1 MIISTIDKIMSQL
14 VVYKSNWLIEA
25 AYKTTLNEQRL
36 ILAMIAK
43 VDPMK
48 ELPKT
53 FTLTVEEFLTF
64 FPSIGEKN
72 AARELK
78 KAAESLWDRT
88 IIVKDPKRKRWF
100 RWVQER
106 AEYKDGTVEIMFS
119 NQVAPYLINLRDNFT
134 RYQLSKIAHLKS
146 SYSIRL
152 FELLRQFEF
161 KQERVISLEELRIM
175 LQIEDKYKDFRDLNK
190 WVLKPAIDELN
201 QKTHYV
207 ITLKTLKILRR
218 VTHIQFYFT
227 IVT

>member
-1 MIISTIDKIMSQL
+1 MSQL
-14 VVYKSNWLIEA
+14 VVYKSNWLVEA

-43 VDPMK
+43 VDPKK

-53 FTLTVEEFLTF
+53 FTLSVEEFLTC

-100 RWVQER
+100 RWIQER

-119 NQVAPYLINLRDNFT
+119 NQIVPYLTNLRENFT
-134 RYQLSKIAHLKS
+134 RYQLSKVSHLKS
-146 SYSIRL
+146 NYSIRL

-161 KQERVISLEELRIM
+161 KKKRIVSLEELRIM
-175 LQIEDKYKDFRDLNK
+175 LQIENKYQEFRDLNK
-190 WVLKPAIDELN
+190 WVLKPAINELN
-201 QKTHYV
+201 KKTQYS
-207 ITLKTLKILRR
+207 IMIQPLKKLRR
-218 VTHIQFYFT
+218 VTHIQFYFST
-227 IVT
+227 VA

>member
-1 MIISTIDKIMSQL
+1 MSQL
-14 VVYKSNWLIEA
+14 VVYKSNWLVEA

-43 VDPMK
+43 VDPKK

-53 FTLTVEEFLTF
+53 FTLRVEEFLTC
-64 FPSIGEKN
+64 FPSIGKKN

-100 RWVQER
+100 RWIQER

-119 NQVAPYLINLRDNFT
+119 NQIVPYLTNLRENFT
-134 RYQLSKIAHLKS
+134 RYQLSKVSHLKS
-146 SYSIRL
+146 NYSIRL

-161 KQERVISLEELRIM
+161 KKERIVSLEELRIM
-175 LQIEDKYKDFRDLNK
+175 LQIENKYQEFRDLNK
-190 WVLKPAIDELN
+190 WVLKPAINELN
-201 QKTHYV
+201 KKTQYS
-207 ITLKTLKILRR
+207 IMIQPLKKLRR
-218 VTHIQFYFT
+218 VTHIQFYFST
-227 IVT
+227 VA

>member
-1 MIISTIDKIMSQL
+1 MSQL
-14 VVYKSNWLIEA
+14 VVYKSNWLVEA

-43 VDPMK
+43 VDPKK

-53 FTLTVEEFLTF
+53 FTLSVEEFLTC

-88 IIVKDPKRKRWF
+88 IIVKDPKRKHWF
-100 RWVQER
+100 RWIQER

-119 NQVAPYLINLRDNFT
+119 NQIVPYLTNLRENFT
-134 RYQLSKIAHLKS
+134 RYQLSKVSHLKS
-146 SYSIRL
+146 NYSIRL

-161 KQERVISLEELRIM
+161 KKERIVSLEELRIM
-175 LQIEDKYKDFRDLNK
+175 LQIENKYQEFRDLNK
-190 WVLKPAIDELN
+190 WVLKPAINELN
-201 QKTHYV
+201 KKTQYSIMIHP
-207 ITLKTLKILRR
+207 LKKLRR
-218 VTHIQFYFT
+218 VTHIQFYFST
-227 IVT
+227 VA

>member
-1 MIISTIDKIMSQL
+1 MSQL
-14 VVYKSNWLIEA
+14 VVYKSNWLVEA

-43 VDPMK
+43 VDPKK
-48 ELPKT
+48 ELPKA
-53 FTLTVEEFLTF
+53 FTLSVEEFLTC

-100 RWVQER
+100 RWIQER

-119 NQVAPYLINLRDNFT
+119 NQIVPYLTNLRENFT
-134 RYQLSKIAHLKS
+134 RYQLSKVSHLKS
-146 SYSIRL
+146 NYSIRL

-161 KQERVISLEELRIM
+161 KKERIVSLEELRIM
-175 LQIEDKYKDFRDLNK
+175 LQIENKYQEFRDLNK
-190 WVLKPAIDELN
+190 WVLKPAINELN
-201 QKTHYV
+201 KKTQYSIMIHP
-207 ITLKTLKILRR
+207 LKKLRR
-218 VTHIQFYFT
+218 VTHIQFYFST
-227 IVT
+227 VA

>member
-1 MIISTIDKIMSQL
+1 VSQL
-14 VVYKSNWLIEA
+14 VVYKSNWLVEA

-43 VDPMK
+43 VEPKK

-53 FTLTVEEFLTF
+53 FTLSVEEFLTC

-78 KAAESLWDRT
+78 KAAESLWERT

-100 RWVQER
+100 RWIQEK

-119 NQVAPYLINLRDNFT
+119 NQIVPYLTNLRENFT
-134 RYQLSKIAHLKS
+134 RYQLSKVSHLKS
-146 SYSIRL
+146 NYSIRL

-161 KQERVISLEELRIM
+161 KKERIVSLEGLKIM
-175 LQIEDKYKDFRDLNK
+175 LQIENKYQEFRDLNK
-190 WVLKPAIDELN
+190 WVLKPAINELN
-201 QKTHYV
+201 KKTQYS
-207 ITLKTLKILRR
+207 IMIQPLKKLRR
-218 VTHIQFYFT
+218 VTHIQFYFS
-227 IVT
+227 IVA

>member
-1 MIISTIDKIMSQL
+1 MSQL

-25 AYKTTLNEQRL
+25 AYRTTLNEQRL

-43 VDPMK
+43 VDPLK

-53 FTLTVEEFLTF
+53 FTLTVEEFLTC

-88 IIVKDPKRKRWF
+88 IVVKDPKRKRWF

-119 NQVAPYLINLRDNFT
+119 NQIAPYLINLRDNFT

-161 KQERVISLEELRIM
+161 KQERVISLEELKVI
-175 LQIEDKYKDFRDLNK
+175 LQIEDKYRDFRDLNK
-190 WVLKPAIDELN
+190 RILKPAIDELN

-207 ITLKTLKILRR
+207 ITIQTLKKLRR

-227 IVT
+227 IVD